1 MATTKTVGGVVDAPP
16 LAAAPFGL
24 LNKVTLASDADRW
37 ESGVSYQSLDCAA
50 KIDLWGMCDPDE
62 TNVIDGTGKNQ
73 IIYAPPVGITVT
85 HTCTSTFGAD
95 FRAEANKQVLNLLE
109 ASTQKALEFELKW
122 GPVGSASNA
131 ANPDSPQARW
141 LTDQNTVVVDSSGV
155 SPKAAAAMLEDA
167 YAACGYGG
175 YGVLHVTRGTATS
188 LGSSIDEN
196 TDILYTPTGT
206 MVIAGAGYSTPDP
219 AASGAWDGTWAFI
232 TGATQVWLGDPTVY
246 PETLETAVNVA
257 TNDIFFKAERLAAA
271 AYDGC
276 CVFAVKV
283 DLKQA

>member
-1 MATTKTVGGVVDAPP
+1 VATVKTVGGVVDAPP
-16 LAAAPFGL
+16 IAAAPFGL
-24 LNKVTLASDADRW
+24 INKITLGSEAERW
-37 ESGVSYQSLDCAA
+37 EGGISWQSLDCAA
-50 KIDLWGMCDPDE
+50 KVDLWGACDPNE

-73 IIYAPPVGITVT
+73 IIYAPPIGITAT

-95 FRAEANKQVLNLLE
+95 FREKANEQVLNLLD

-122 GPVGSASNA
+122 GPIASTSD
-131 ANPDSPQARW
+131 PIGRW
-141 LTDQNTVVVDSSGV
+141 LTDANTVVVDASGV
-155 SPKAAAAMLEDA
+155 SPKAATAMLEDA

-188 LGSSIDEN
+188 LGSSIDEE
-196 TDILYTPTGT
+196 TDILYTPVGT
-206 MVIAGAGYSTPDP
+206 MVIAGAGYSTPNP
-219 AASGAWDGTWAFI
+219 AGAGAWDGTWAFI
-232 TGATQVWLGDPTVY
+232 TGSTQVWLGDPSVY
-246 PETLETAVNVA
+246 PETLNQAVNIA

-283 DLKQA
+283 DLTQA